1 MAIIEN
7 SEYMYIE
14 PQMYIF
20 GGIFILGQKFIYNNL
35 KSMTIYRYSKAA
47 TI

>member
-35 KSMTIYRYSKAA
+35 QFIAIQKPQPYDN
-47 TI
+47 